1 MMNTVKFE
9 KGNVKVIA
17 HRGLS
22 GIECENTN
30 AAFVAAGNRSYFGIE
45 TDVHQTRDGRF
56 AIIHDDT
63 TDRVCDADISVEGST
78 LGDLQELV
86 LKNPKLS
93 EYRTDYSIPELKEY
107 VGICCKYEKI
117 CVLELKNRIEK
128 AGIEKIVDVI
138 RGEDYLDCVI
148 FISFDW
154 DNMVDIKSIVPE
166 AKAQFL
172 TNECDD
178 KLILKLKEYGLDLDI
193 HKNAVTPELVK
204 KLHENGIE
212 INCWTVDDAVDA
224 ERLVSYGVDY
234 ITSNI
239 LE

>member
-1 MMNTVKFE
+1 MNTIKFD
-9 KGNVKVIA
+9 KKNVKVIA

-22 GIECENTN
+22 GIETENTN
-30 AAFVAAGNRSYFGIE
+30 SAFVAAGNRSYFGIE
-45 TDVHQTRDGRF
+45 TDVHMTRDGKF
-56 AIIHDDT
+56 AIIHDDVT
-63 TDRVCDADISVEGST
+63 KRVCDTDISVEGST
-78 LGDLQELV
+78 LAKLQELI
-86 LKNPKLS
+86 LKNPKMD
-93 EYRTDYSIPELKEY
+93 EFRTDYRIPELKEY
-107 VGICCKYEKI
+107 VGICRKYEKV

-128 AGIEKIVDVI
+128 SGIERIVDVVK
-138 RGEDYLDCVI
+138 GEDYLDCVI

-172 TNECDD
+172 TMECDD
-178 KLILKLKEYGLDLDI
+178 KLILKLKEYRLDLDI
-193 HKNAVTPELVK
+193 YKNAVTPQLVK

-212 INCWTVDDAVDA
+212 INCWTVDDAKEA
-224 ERLVSYGVDY
+224 ETLVSYGVDY